1 MILLGLIAFS
11 LGACVGSFLNV
22 VADRLPEG
30 ESIIRPPSHC
40 PSCGHRLSPAELIP
54 LLSYLWLRGRC
65 HRCGARIPIRVLL
78 VESATAAAFLL
89 LYLKS
94 GFTLQWGI
102 LAFYFSLF
110 LTIAVID
117 VEHELILDK
126 LVYPAC
132 PVAFALHSVYPMGIG
147 LSFPQSLFNSLLG
160 GAVGFL
166 VLLLPALIWREGM
179 GWGDVK
185 LAGLIGLATGFPGS
199 LVALLL
205 AILSGGVLAAIL
217 LLCGFKKRRD
227 HLPFG

>member
-30 ESIIRPPSHC
+30 GSLIRPPSHC

-117 VEHELILDK
+117 VEHELILNK
-126 LVYPAC
+126 
-132 PVAFALHSVYPMGIG
+132 
-147 LSFPQSLFNSLLG
+147 
-160 GAVGFL
+160 
-166 VLLLPALIWREGM
+166 
-179 GWGDVK
+179 
-185 LAGLIGLATGFPGS
+185 
-199 LVALLL
+199 L
-205 AILSGGVLAAIL
+205 AILSGGS
-217 LLCGFKKRRD
+217 
-227 HLPFG
+227 LPFFSSP